1 MKIQTVRF
9 KNLNSL
15 SGEWLIDFTDP
26 HFTTSGIFAIVG
38 ATGAGKTTILD
49 AISLALYGRTPRL
62 KQISKSTNEI
72 MSRQAGDCFSEVE
85 FASSQGIFRVH
96 WSQHRARKSPGGDLQ
111 PPRHEFVL
119 AENDEVLATKLKDVA
134 DRVIDATGMNFDQFT
149 RSMLL
154 AQGDFSKFLQANS
167 DQRAPILEQITG
179 TAIYSLISKQVHQCK
194 TDEEKKLDLLQNE
207 LKNLHILNL
216 DEIKA
221 VRDEQTVTADKTR
234 QLQQK
239 INITNKGL
247 HWNLNLKS
255 LLNKKK
261 ELEIV
266 SSQLRQK
273 WEDASPLRELLEK
286 ALQSHL
292 LEGTHNHLIHLRVS
306 QKSDQVQLSS
316 TTSQIGQLQEATTLL
331 NQQKNSDE
339 KLYQEKVQAQHK
351 TAEVITI
358 VRQLDF
364 ESLKYSK
371 DINASDNDLARLQ
384 KELLA
389 QDENLKKIDQQRGGS
404 TAIISKIK
412 DYQKLHQADET
423 LLEVLSGIDE
433 KSSHL
438 SQFSKTVKQLQQSV
452 AQLQSRLKK
461 QNELDA
467 KQNKTIATL
476 KQQEQKLNFQIDS
489 SQKKL
494 LEHAPKGLATLY
506 QMVHDLKRDFNNRK
520 EIARLLQESNH
531 LQTKHTTERKNK
543 TNFENE
549 IKRSKNELEQT
560 TRLIQLQKNIV
571 TKQEEI
577 VFLANKVEGFE
588 QERTKLTD
596 NTPCPLCGSTEH
608 PYSTATVLPSSAV
621 EQTLNTEKE
630 KLNELDNKGR
640 AQEIDLNRIILAE
653 QMCCAKITEINE
665 TLQTLNKS
673 TQTLGPNDTN
683 LEDLDA
689 VILALNS
696 EILITEKSI
705 DQAEQY
711 NKIVTRGEQEL
722 KQLVLKL
729 QTQKDQQQQIQQVAG
744 TIETE
749 VNLTTTTLHKTEE
762 EISLLIATL
771 SSLIAPYA
779 KTTFSTPIEIQST
792 LDNLK
797 KKQLLWKK
805 SILSLQDEENILQGF
820 NATRDRTLQN
830 IETAKTE
837 HTKLGGKLAT
847 LLDEQKKVVTK
858 RQNLFADK
866 DPIIVEKD
874 LQKQVL
880 STEQQLKKHQ
890 DELTNKRK
898 DIAIFQER
906 RDQLSLSVISRKT
919 ELDKQEE
926 KFKLLLH
933 EHTFDSEQSF
943 LQAVQ
948 PAEKRN
954 QLKIQIETLD
964 TQYNQT
970 KAKLL
975 NIDETIEEEKVKQ
988 PTTLEFDDLTKQ
1000 LEEQTAELGQ
1010 LQQQLGALSEQISSY
1025 ENNVKH
1031 QEQKQELLTQQKKEF
1046 DYWSQLHTLI
1056 GSADG
1061 KKFRNFAQGLTFEL
1075 MVHHA
1080 NQTLDKM
1087 SDRYL
1092 LKRSPDAPLELM
1104 VIDAY
1109 QAGETRSTANLS
1121 GGETFI
1127 ISLALALGLSTMAS
1141 QKVQIDSLFLD
1152 EGFGTLDEDSLEV
1165 ALETLSTLQQRGKI
1179 IGIISHVPLL
1189 QERIDVQLHILA
1201 GLDGRSTISGP
1212 GVSRNPISSS
1222 V

>member
-85 FASSQGIFRVH
+85 FASSRGTFRVH

-119 AENDEVLATKLKDVA
+119 VENGKVLATKLKEVA

-154 AQGDFSKFLQANS
+154 AQGDFSKFLQASS

-194 TDEEKKLDLLQNE
+194 TDEEKKLDLIQNE
-207 LKNLHILNL
+207 LKNLHVLSPE
-216 DEIKA
+216 EIKTI
-221 VRDEQTVTADKTR
+221 RDEQKTLGEKTR
-234 QLQQK
+234 QLQEK
-239 INITNKGL
+239 INVTNRGL
-247 HWNLNLKS
+247 HWHLNLKN

-261 ELEIV
+261 ELETV
-266 SSQLRQK
+266 SSQLHDK
-273 WEDASPLRELLEK
+273 WDNAAPLRETLEK

-292 LEGTHNHLIHLRVS
+292 LEGTHKHLTHLRTSQKNDQIQLASTVS
-306 QKSDQVQLSS
+306 QIQQLE
-316 TTSQIGQLQEATTLL
+316 IEVARYNQEKNTLE
-331 NQQKNSDE
+331 S
-339 KLYQEKVQAQHK
+339 LYMEKVQILNK
-351 TAEVITI
+351 TAEIITI

-371 DINASDNDLARLQ
+371 DIKASNNELARYQ
-384 KELLA
+384 KDILNQGEH
-389 QDENLKKIDQQRGGS
+389 LKKIDQQIS
-404 TAIISKIK
+404 ASAQSISKIK

-423 LLEVLSGIDE
+423 LLEILSGIDE
-433 KSSHL
+433 KSVRL
-438 SQFSKTVKQLQQSV
+438 NALTQTAKQMQQSV
-452 AQLQSRLKK
+452 EKLQTKLTTQCELDQK
-461 QNELDA
+461 QNNNIIKLQQQIQEL
-467 KQNKTIATL
+467 NS
-476 KQQEQKLNFQIDS
+476 QIDS
-489 SQKKL
+489 AQKEL
-494 LEHAPKGLATLY
+494 VQHAPKGLSSLY
-506 QMVHDLKRDFNNRK
+506 LVVQDLKLDFNDHK
-520 EIARLLQESNH
+520 ELARLLHEKNQ
-531 LQTKHTTERKNK
+531 LQTKHDTERTKKANYEK
-543 TNFENE
+543 QIKEATNEV
-549 IKRSKNELEQT
+549 EQI

-577 VFLANKVEGFE
+577 VLLANKVEGFE

-596 NTPCPLCGSTEH
+596 DTPCPLCGSTDH
-608 PYSTATVLPSSAV
+608 PYSTATELPSSGIK
-621 EQTLNTEKE
+621 QTLNREKE
-630 KLNELDNKGR
+630 NLDELDSKGR
-640 AQEIDLNRIILAE
+640 TKEINLNRILLAE
-653 QMCCAKITEINE
+653 QMCTARVTEINE
-665 TLQTLNKS
+665 TLHALNKNIQVLRPDN
-673 TQTLGPNDTN
+673 TVI
-683 LEDLDA
+683 EDLNTA
-689 VILALNS
+689 VSAIHDKIRIA
-696 EILITEKSI
+696 EQHR

-711 NKIVTRGEQEL
+711 NTIVTQGDQEL
-722 KQLVLKL
+722 KQLVVKL
-729 QTQKDQQQQIQQVAG
+729 QVQRDLQQQVQHSKG

-749 VNLTTTTLHKTEE
+749 VRLKTTTLQDTEK
-762 EISLLIATL
+762 EISVLTSLL
-771 SSLIAPYA
+771 SDLIAPYA
-779 KTTFSTPIEIQST
+779 NTSFSSPSEVQST

-797 KKQLLWKK
+797 KQQLLWKK
-805 SILSLQDEENILQGF
+805 SVSSLRDKENLLQGF
-820 NATRDRTLQN
+820 NASRDRTLQS
-830 IETAKTE
+830 IEMAKTE
-837 HTKLGGKLAT
+837 QEKLVNSCST
-847 LLDEQKKVVTK
+847 LKNKQKEITTK
-858 RQNLFADK
+858 RHDLFADK
-866 DPIIVEKD
+866 DPLIVEKD
-874 LQKQVL
+874 LQKQ
-880 STEQQLKKHQ
+880 TGNAENNFKKHQ
-890 DELTNKRK
+890 DELTSKGKNLAVFQERKEQLGLSVIKRK
-898 DIAIFQER
+898 DELEQE
-906 RDQLSLSVISRKT
+906 
-919 ELDKQEE
+919 EE
-926 KFKLLLH
+926 KFTLLLH
-933 EHTFDSEQSF
+933 EQSFTSESSF
-943 LQAVQ
+943 LQSIL

-954 QLKIQIETLD
+954 QLKTEIDTLD
-964 TQYNQT
+964 TQFKKT

-975 NIDETIEEEKVKQ
+975 NIDETIGEEKAKQ
-988 PTTLEFDDLTKQ
+988 PTALEYDDLAKQ

-1010 LQQQLGALSEQISSY
+1010 LQQQLGALAEQISSY
-1025 ENNVKH
+1025 ESNIKH
-1031 QEQKQELLTQQKKEF
+1031 QQHKQELLTQQKKEY

-1092 LKRSPDAPLELM
+1092 LKRSPDAPLELT

-1189 QERIDVQLHILA
+1189 KERIDVQLHLLA

-1212 GVSRNPISSS
+1212 GVSNVKSQ
-1222 V
+1222 